1 MREAKLL
8 DRDDRLR
15 VELAL
20 GQPLFLDGLLDL
32 LLRGHAD
39 LPEKLAHRLVES
51 LIHRNAPSD
60 YLFGVVRRWM
70 TDVKTAP
77 LLRSGPA
84 TNSKQNHWLANS
96 PVAAGKVSFRAPVSR
111 SDAKDWLISIKIPSP
126 MPKSS
131 IQRPLSIACPVV
143 LTPKKRA
150 A

>member
-1 MREAKLL
+1 MREAKLR

-60 YLFGVVRRWM
+60 YLFGVVRRRVA
-70 TDVKTAP
+70 DVKTA
-77 LLRSGPA
+77 SGPSLFA
-84 TNSKQNHWLANS
+84 FCRGAAVGDLLAGPGVPCRRFHS
-96 PVAAGKVSFRAPVSR
+96 A
-111 SDAKDWLISIKIPSP
+111 
-126 MPKSS
+126 
-131 IQRPLSIACPVV
+131 
-143 LTPKKRA
+143 
-150 A
+150 